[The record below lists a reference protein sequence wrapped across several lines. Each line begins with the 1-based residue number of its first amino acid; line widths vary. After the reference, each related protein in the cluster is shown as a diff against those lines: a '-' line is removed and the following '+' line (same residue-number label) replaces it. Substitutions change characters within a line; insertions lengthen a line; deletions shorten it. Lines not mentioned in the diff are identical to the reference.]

1 MFGYKVYR
9 EVDGLIKH
17 EMLYDADKNNIFVKN
32 KFDLRDLIEET
43 LSLIVKEKRIT
54 FRSIELSEL
63 HGGKASVTVNGS
75 TTVMIEWNSDRE
87 QFEIFPLKDAVV
99 SPVRLYMLLL
109 SPTFVIGDYNE
120 KEKK

>member
-1 MFGYKVYR
+1 MFNYRVYR
-9 EVDGLIKH
+9 DKDCFIKH
-17 EMLYDADKNNIFVKN
+17 EMGYDDDKNSIFIKN

-43 LSLIVKEKRIT
+43 LSLIVKEKLIT

-75 TTVMIEWNSDRE
+75 TTVMIEWDSDRE
-87 QFEIFPLKDAVV
+87 QFEILPLKDTVV
-99 SPVRLYMLLL
+99 SPIRLYILLL

-120 KEKK
+120 KGKK

>member
-1 MFGYKVYR
+1 MFNYRVYR
-9 EVDGLIKH
+9 AKDGLIKH
-17 EMLYDADKNNIFVKN
+17 EMLYDEDKNNIFVKN

-43 LSLIVKEKRIT
+43 LSLIVKEKLII

-87 QFEIFPLKDAVV
+87 QFEILPLKDAVV

-109 SPTFVIGDYNE
+109 SPTFVTGDYNE

>member
-1 MFGYKVYR
+1 MFGYKIYR
-9 EVDGLIKH
+9 ATDGLIKH
-17 EMLYDADKNNIFVKN
+17 DMWYDDDKNSIFVNN

-43 LSLIVKEKRIT
+43 LSLIVKEKLIK

-87 QFEIFPLKDAVV
+87 QFEILPLKDTVV

-109 SPTFVIGDYNE
+109 SPMFVTGDYNE
-120 KEKK
+120 KGKK

>member
-1 MFGYKVYR
+1 MFGYRVNR

-17 EMLYDADKNNIFVKN
+17 EMLYYEDKNSIFVKN